1 MLRKKCLFFLFWSVK
16 YTPIS
21 IILPGNQFF
30 FDTSNYAVTSYNVL
44 NCTRICHTRCLHLPN
59 YIRIF
64 SFLLESTKIAPRISI
79 NVTMIFRLIRG
90 IFFFLF
96 NFYIYFDNFWIFF
109 VEPPFLFR
117 LPPLNDFVLQIFL
130 RLLKP
135 IVLFA
140 KL

>member
-1 MLRKKCLFFLFWSVK
+1 MSVFLILVCKTHTYK
-16 YTPIS
+16 YNFAGQPI
-21 IILPGNQFF
+21 F
-30 FDTSNYAVTSYNVL
+30 FDISNYAVTSYVL

-64 SFLLESTKIAPRISI
+64 SFKVTPRISI
-79 NVTMIFRLIRG
+79 NFTMIFRLIRG
-90 IFFFLF
+90 IFLFLF

-109 VEPPFLFR
+109 VESPFLFR

>member
-96 NFYIYFDNFWIFF
+96 NFYIYFGFFLLNPLSYLDSPRLMILFCRYFW
-109 VEPPFLFR
+109 
-117 LPPLNDFVLQIFL
+117 DY
-130 RLLKP
+130 
-135 IVLFA
+135 
-140 KL
+140 

>member
-1 MLRKKCLFFLFWSVK
+1 MLRKKCVFLILVCKTHTYK
-16 YTPIS
+16 YNFAWQPI
-21 IILPGNQFF
+21 F
-30 FDTSNYAVTSYNVL
+30 FDTSNFAVTSYVL

-64 SFLLESTKIAPRISI
+64 SFLLKSTEIAPRISI
-79 NVTMIFRLIRG
+79 NFTMIFRLIRG
-90 IFFFLF
+90 MFFFLF
-96 NFYIYFDNFWIFF
+96 KFYIYFDNFLIFF

-130 RLLKP
+130 RLSKT